1 MTAKR
6 YERVSLRRDLP
17 EYNLLNGDVATVVD
31 FAAIPDT
38 GEEGCVLEAYSAV
51 GELFATVTV
60 SLGDIKPLQ
69 KNEIFCVRRVNKPGA

>member
-51 GELFATVTV
+51 GELLATVTV
-60 SLGDIKPLQ
+60 PYSDIQPLQ
-69 KNEIFCVRRVNKPGA
+69 QNEIFCVRRVTKLAA